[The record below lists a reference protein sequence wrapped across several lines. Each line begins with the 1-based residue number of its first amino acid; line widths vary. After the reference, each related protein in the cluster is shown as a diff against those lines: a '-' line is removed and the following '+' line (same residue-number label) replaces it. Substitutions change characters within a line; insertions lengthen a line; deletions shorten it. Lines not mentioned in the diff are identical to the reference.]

1 MTRNIH
7 TFLRTAC
14 FVRCRHPSHHERG
27 YTLKHHKLE
36 GILQVW
42 FNSFELLDEAEKV
55 LRTEGLELK
64 ITLAYQSNGCF
75 LSLDC

>member
-14 FVRCRHPSHHERG
+14 FVRCRHHSHHERG

-36 GILQVW
+36 GIIQVW

-64 ITLAYQSNGCF
+64 ITLADQSNGCF